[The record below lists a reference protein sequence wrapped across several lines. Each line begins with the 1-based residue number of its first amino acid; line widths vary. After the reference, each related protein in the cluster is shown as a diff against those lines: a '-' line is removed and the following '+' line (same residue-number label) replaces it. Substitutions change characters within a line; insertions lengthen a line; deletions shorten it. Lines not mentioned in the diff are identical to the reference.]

1 MKMDEKSVGSCV
13 AVRSEGSG
21 DEIDVCNNILPW
33 HVSGQLQSKQ
43 TYSVHFYDTFESKLK
58 CMGTSL

>member
-43 TYSVHFYDTFESKLK
+43 TYSVHFMIHSKVN
-58 CMGTSL
+58 